1 MGDVTIGQII
11 IVLAQTAGVIV
22 STGTIVGVVIK
33 VSSWIKQKIKQKIN
47 EKELKPILDE
57 IKKINDKVEI
67 VNQNVSNVRDEM
79 SQKMEE
85 NYKQINQKIDAIEIS
100 QCKDAIVD
108 FISDVKAGRNILSK
122 EARAYEAYDKYVNE
136 YHQNSYI
143 HKLWEENVN
152 TEKE

>member
-1 MGDVTIGQII
+1 MGDVTIGQIV
-11 IVLAQTAGVIV
+11 IVLAQIAGVIV
-22 STGTIVGVVIK
+22 SIGTIVGVVIK
-33 VSSWIKQKIKQKIN
+33 VSSWIKQKRN

-57 IKKINDKVEI
+57 IQKINDKVEI
-67 VNQNVSNVRDEM
+67 VNRNVSNVRDEM

-108 FISDVKAGRNILSK
+108 FISDVKAGRNISSK
-122 EARAYEAYDKYVNE
+122 EARAYEAYDKYTNVF
-136 YHQNSYI
+136 HQNSYI
-143 HKLWEENVN
+143 HKLWEENIHVN